1 MSWYRWSNG
10 TSGAGGLLV
19 LLWIGDG
26 GVGAG
31 WSFCLMVKTVEITIE
46 IQLKSAAIQDIVVT
60 VMELISL

>member
-1 MSWYRWSNG
+1 M
-10 TSGAGGLLV
+10 V
-19 LLWIGDG
+19 LLWTGDG

-31 WSFCLMVKTVEITIE
+31 WSLCLMVKTVVITIE

>member
-1 MSWYRWSNG
+1 M
-10 TSGAGGLLV
+10 V